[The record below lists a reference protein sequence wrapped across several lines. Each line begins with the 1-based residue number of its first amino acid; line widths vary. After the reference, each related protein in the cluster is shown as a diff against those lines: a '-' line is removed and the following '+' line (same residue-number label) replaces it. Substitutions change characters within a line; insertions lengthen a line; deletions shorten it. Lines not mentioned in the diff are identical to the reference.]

1 MSNPEQNPNFRG
13 DERRKFRRIS
23 KNFIMTYCIKGQPDQ
38 QFEITQLKNISL
50 GGMCFI
56 TTQAFASSTILGIYL
71 RTPYLTETTYLEGSV
86 LESQAK
92 IKGLI
97 YETRIQF
104 QTLSSDAEFLL
115 KKINEV
121 FLNGN
126 L

>member
-1 MSNPEQNPNFRG
+1 MTNPENNPNFKG
-13 DERRKFRRIS
+13 EEKRRFRRIA
-23 KNFIMTYCIKGQPDQ
+23 KHFIMTYSIKGEPDD

-56 TTQAFASSTILGIYL
+56 TTQAFASSTILGIHL
-71 RTPYLTETTYLEGSV
+71 RTPYLTEATYFEGVV
-86 LESQAK
+86 LESNPK
-92 IKGLI
+92 IKGLL
-97 YETRIQF
+97 YETRLEF
-104 QTLSSDAEFLL
+104 KTLAPDAEFLL